1 MSDIRNFLRPSCFSS
16 SSERQS
22 RASVS
27 NLLINTLISAVTSGV
42 VPLDLG
48 ALASLVGCE
57 LPKDYTIVYIYS
69 NYIRVLYEVYRHW
82 NWDIQQLIHY
92 RKYYYVLKKNF
103 TTTNQFPINYLT
115 IVIKKTPM
123 AKCIPKHFHLSFSD
137 LFKQG
142 NTDLLCDFSKQSS
155 CIVLA
160 ILSMIS

>member
-1 MSDIRNFLRPSCFSS
+1 M
-16 SSERQS
+16 
-22 RASVS
+22 
-27 NLLINTLISAVTSGV
+27 TSGV

-82 NWDIQQLIHY
+82 NWDIQQLINY
-92 RKYYYVLKKNF
+92 RKYYYVLKKNL
-103 TTTNQFPINYLT
+103 TITNQLSHNSY
-115 IVIKKTPM
+115 KKYSYG
-123 AKCIPKHFHLSFSD
+123 KCIPKHFHLSFSD